1 MGQRAGHSP
10 PRPPAGL
17 SRSGCSS
24 TADRCRCCTG
34 ELRTA
39 AHRPPSYNTDP
50 TVRPRQL
57 TVQSCKVVRLALAWP
72 DREDYSE
79 KTQKSKRARTRLV
92 ACVQISCRLS
102 CKFSCP
108 QRSLLL
114 WSLASGQLA
123 TPGWLAVNSNRG
135 GNRKAETVTKPLMV
149 APRPPANTSS
159 SGGRHHTRPAE

>member
-1 MGQRAGHSP
+1 MYIFIREKP
-10 PRPPAGL
+10 VYWL
-17 SRSGCSS
+17 NSS
-24 TADRCRCCTG
+24 LDYR
-34 ELRTA
+34 
-39 AHRPPSYNTDP
+39 NTF
-50 TVRPRQL
+50 L
-57 TVQSCKVVRLALAWP
+57 C
-72 DREDYSE
+72 SE
-79 KTQKSKRARTRLV
+79 KTQKSKRALTRLV

-108 QRSLLL
+108 QRGLLL

-159 SGGRHHTRPAE
+159 SGGRHHTRPAEWRTEISWPALAGVFVKSTWFKPEALDFNEIRWHDHLPVDVL